1 MKDKTTTINVSGF
14 GPVGSGLAQPGV
26 NIGDL
31 ATAVLNA
38 ISVATGGVGTQS
50 TGMFGPTFS
59 QFSAATVAS
68 ALKHYAEF
76 IEGGFHE
83 NYATTP
89 LDQAGH
95 TGTQIVQRYFVNQI
109 NKLV

>member
-1 MKDKTTTINVSGF
+1 
-14 GPVGSGLAQPGV
+14 
-26 NIGDL
+26 
-31 ATAVLNA
+31 
-38 ISVATGGVGTQS
+38 
-50 TGMFGPTFS
+50 MFGPTFS

-68 ALKHYAEF
+68 ALKHYADF
-76 IEGGFHE
+76 IQGGFHE

-89 LDQAGH
+89 LDQSGH

>member
-1 MKDKTTTINVSGF
+1 M
-14 GPVGSGLAQPGV
+14 
-26 NIGDL
+26 
-31 ATAVLNA
+31 LNA
-38 ISVATGGVGTQS
+38 ISVATGGVGSQS

-59 QFSAATVAS
+59 QFSAANVAQ
-68 ALKHYAEF
+68 AVKHYAEF
-76 IEGGFHE
+76 IKGGFHE

-89 LDQAGH
+89 LDKAGH